1 MTGDVTPAT
10 LNLTGLTAANKVY
23 DAGLTTT
30 LTGTPSITPIG
41 GDSVSLAGSPF
52 GVFLDKNVGTAKPV
66 SVVNVGL
73 TGADNANYVLATPT
87 LTANIT
93 PFQLSLS
100 GVTVNNKVY
109 DATLNATLSGT
120 STANFFAGDSAALS
134 GGTIAFT
141 DKNVGTGK
149 SVQLSGFGLTGP
161 DAPNYLAPT
170 ATVLT
175 ANITPATLN
184 LSGLTAANKVYDGGT
199 TAALTGTPSVTPL
212 AQRLGQR
219 VRHADRHL
227 RRQERRHGQARHRVQ
242 RRPLGHRQRQLRA
255 RHAADPDRQH
265 HAGAIA
271 DRRLH
276 RCQQGV
282 RRHHR
287 RDPDRQRQLRAA
299 RQRQRDRQRLT
310 GRHLQQQERRHPQ
323 RHPGRTHAR
332 WQRRRQLH
340 ADAVERP
347 RCRHHPGHV
356 TVSGIDRE
364 QQGLRRDDDATLG
377 GSAVAAA
384 FGSDV
389 VNVGGTPLASFSNK
403 NVGTAKSVAVSG
415 YTLSGAD
422 AGNYTVAQP
431 TGLSANI
438 TPATLQISGVSA
450 ANKTYDGSV
459 AATISGSAAVA
470 ALAAMS

>member
-1 MTGDVTPAT
+1 MAS
-10 LNLTGLTAANKVY
+10 NKVY
-23 DAGLTTT
+23 DATVAAT
-30 LTGTPSITPIG
+30 LNGSASVTPLGNDIV
-41 GDSVSLAGSPF
+41 SVSTTPVGTFA
-52 GVFLDKNVGTAKPV
+52 DKNVGAGKSVSIGALSLSGTDAGNYTPV
-66 SVVNVGL
+66 
-73 TGADNANYVLATPT
+73 APAA

-93 PFQLSLS
+93 PFQLSLG

-149 SVQLSGFGLTGP
+149 SVQLSGFGLTGA

-199 TAALTGTPSVTPL
+199 TAALTGTPERH
-212 AQRLGQR
+212 AAGERLGQR
-219 VRHADRHL
+219 VGHAARDL
-227 RRQERRHGQARHRVQ
+227 RRQERRDGQASHRVQ
-242 RRPLGHRQRQLRA
+242 RRALGHRQRQLRA

-299 RQRQRDRQRLT
+299 RQRQRDGQRFT

-340 ADAVERP
+340 AGAVERP
-347 RCRHHPGHV
+347 QR
-356 TVSGIDRE
+356 
-364 QQGLRRDDDATLG
+364 
-377 GSAVAAA
+377 
-384 FGSDV
+384 
-389 VNVGGTPLASFSNK
+389 
-403 NVGTAKSVAVSG
+403 
-415 YTLSGAD
+415 
-422 AGNYTVAQP
+422 P
-431 TGLSANI
+431 TS
-438 TPATLQISGVSA
+438 PRPR
-450 ANKTYDGSV
+450 
-459 AATISGSAAVA
+459 
-470 ALAAMS
+470 